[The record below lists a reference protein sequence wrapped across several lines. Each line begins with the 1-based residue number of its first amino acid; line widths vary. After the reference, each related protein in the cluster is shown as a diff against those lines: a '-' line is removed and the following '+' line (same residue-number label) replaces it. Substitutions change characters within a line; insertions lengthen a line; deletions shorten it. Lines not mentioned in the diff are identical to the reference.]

1 MERNQSK
8 TYSLKL
14 NKLIKDTLQSLS
26 QNPYIGRKSDYDNV
40 RVKIVRDY
48 LIFYSFNERELFV
61 LSLWDSRRVEH
72 EITL

>member
-72 EITL
+72 KITL